1 MHIVKMA
8 TNSESESS
16 SSESGQ
22 SEISFATSNKGKP
35 ILIYENHIF
44 KCNKIAKSKKYWLC
58 DKRECAIYVHT
69 SRTNEMICITGDH
82 YHAANP
88 DQIATKILRDKMKIS
103 RNNVHYKN
111 I

>member
-1 MHIVKMA
+1 MA

-22 SEISFATSNKGKP
+22 SEILFATSSKGKP

-44 KCNKIAKSKKYWLC
+44 KCNKIAKPKKYCLC

-69 SRTNEMICITGDH
+69 SRTNEMICITGDRN
-82 YHAANP
+82 HAANP

-103 RNNVHYKN
+103 
-111 I
+111 